1 MNFQTPKLEPKITKE
16 FLLSK
21 NSEETYMSTYLRV
34 PIKRGLFCSPLRKDH
49 KPTCSFCHS
58 KKGELMYHDFGT
70 GFHENFVGVVM
81 EIHKCSYQEAL
92 NVIAEDFGYL
102 SKAEDRPAV
111 KIKVSNVKLEEK
123 TETLIQIK
131 PKAFSEQELKWW
143 KGFGVTEKTLKKYKV
158 FSCDSIFL
166 NGDYF
171 SSSSP
176 RVPIYGYYCG
186 KKNGQEL
193 WRIYFPSKRSFR
205 FLSNVGKSYIQGAKQ
220 LPKTGDVLFLEKS
233 LKDVMCLYEHGLS
246 ACAPCSENILLS
258 NLQMS
263 HLQKRFSKMYLFW
276 DNDEPGRTAAHKY
289 KEKFPHLT
297 CIELKPEIA
306 KDISDC
312 CQKLKSEFKDVIEEL
327 KQIVFNSKTINVKY
341 FNIL

>member
-92 NVIAEDFGYL
+92 NIIAEDFGYI

-131 PKAFSEQELKWW
+131 PKTFSEQELKWW

-220 LPKTGDVLFLEKS
+220 LPKTGDVLLVTKS
-233 LKDVMCLYEHGLS
+233 QKDCMLAYELGIP
-246 ACAPCSENILLS
+246 AIAPCSEVLFLNNKQI
-258 NLQMS
+258 Q
-263 HLQKRFSKMYLFW
+263 HLKKRFKTIVVCYDTDLTGIHNLKQIKVKHPDLHTFFI
-276 DNDEPGRTAAHKY
+276 PRKY
-289 KEKFPHLT
+289 GV
-297 CIELKPEIA
+297 
-306 KDISDC
+306 KDISDFF
-312 CQKLKSEFKDVIEEL
+312 KKYGEEETRRLAGELLKYYRSLSDRKEE
-327 KQIVFNSKTINVKY
+327 
-341 FNIL
+341 

>member
-34 PIKRGLFCSPLRKDH
+34 PIKRGLFCSPLRRDNR
-49 KPTCSFCHS
+49 PTCSFCHS
-58 KKGELMYHDFGT
+58 KKGELMFHDFGT

-92 NVIAEDFGYL
+92 NIIAEDFGYI

-111 KIKVSNVKLEEK
+111 KVKVSNVKLEEK

-176 RVPIYGYYCG
+176 RIPIYGYYCG

-220 LPKTGDVLFLEKS
+220 LPKTGDVLLITKS
-233 LKDVMCLYEHGLS
+233 QKDVMLAYELGIP
-246 ACAPCSENILLS
+246 AIAPCSEVLFLS
-258 NLQMS
+258 NKQIQ
-263 HLQKRFSKMYLFW
+263 HLKKRFKTIVVCYDTDITGIHNLKQIKVKHPDLHTFFI
-276 DNDEPGRTAAHKY
+276 PRKY
-289 KEKFPHLT
+289 GV
-297 CIELKPEIA
+297 
-306 KDISDC
+306 KDISDFF
-312 CQKLKSEFKDVIEEL
+312 KKYGEEETRRLAGELLKYYRSIGDRKEE
-327 KQIVFNSKTINVKY
+327 
-341 FNIL
+341 

>member
-92 NVIAEDFGYL
+92 NVIAEDFGYI

-220 LPKTGDVLFLEKS
+220 LPKTGDVLLITKS
-233 LKDVMCLYEHGLS
+233 QKDVMLAYELGIP
-246 ACAPCSENILLS
+246 AIAPCSEVLFLS
-258 NLQMS
+258 NKQIQ
-263 HLQKRFSKMYLFW
+263 HLKKRFKTIVVCYDTDVTGIHNLKQIKV
-276 DNDEPGRTAAHKY
+276 KY
-289 KEKFPHLT
+289 PDLHTFFIPRKYGV
-297 CIELKPEIA
+297 
-306 KDISDC
+306 KDISDFF
-312 CQKLKSEFKDVIEEL
+312 KKYGEEETRRLAGELLKYYRSLSDRKEE
-327 KQIVFNSKTINVKY
+327 
-341 FNIL
+341 

>member
-34 PIKRGLFCSPLRKDH
+34 PIKRGLFCSPLRRDNR
-49 KPTCSFCHS
+49 PTCSFCHS
-58 KKGELMYHDFGT
+58 KKGELMFHDFGT

-92 NVIAEDFGYL
+92 NIIAEDFGFI

-171 SSSSP
+171 SSSNP

-220 LPKTGDVLFLEKS
+220 LPKTGDVLLITKS
-233 LKDVMCLYEHGLS
+233 QKDVMLAYELGIP
-246 ACAPCSENILLS
+246 AIAPCSEVLFLS
-258 NLQMS
+258 NKQIQ
-263 HLQKRFSKMYLFW
+263 HLKKRFKTIVVCYDTDITGIHNLKQIKVNHPDLHTFFI
-276 DNDEPGRTAAHKY
+276 PRKY
-289 KEKFPHLT
+289 GV
-297 CIELKPEIA
+297 
-306 KDISDC
+306 KDISDFF
-312 CQKLKSEFKDVIEEL
+312 KKYGEEETRRLAGELLKYYRSLGDRKEE
-327 KQIVFNSKTINVKY
+327 
-341 FNIL
+341 

>member
-1 MNFQTPKLEPKITKE
+1 
-16 FLLSK
+16 
-21 NSEETYMSTYLRV
+21 
-34 PIKRGLFCSPLRKDH
+34 
-49 KPTCSFCHS
+49 
-58 KKGELMYHDFGT
+58 
-70 GFHENFVGVVM
+70 M

-92 NVIAEDFGYL
+92 NVIAEDFGYI

-220 LPKTGDVLFLEKS
+220 LPKTGDVLLITKS
-233 LKDVMCLYEHGLS
+233 QKDVMLAYELGIP
-246 ACAPCSENILLS
+246 AIAPCSEVLFLS
-258 NLQMS
+258 NKQIQ
-263 HLQKRFSKMYLFW
+263 HLKKRFKTIVVCYDTDITGIHNLKQIKIKHPDLHTFFI
-276 DNDEPGRTAAHKY
+276 PRKY
-289 KEKFPHLT
+289 GV
-297 CIELKPEIA
+297 
-306 KDISDC
+306 KDISDFF
-312 CQKLKSEFKDVIEEL
+312 KKYGEEETRRLAGELLKYYRSISDRKEE
-327 KQIVFNSKTINVKY
+327 
-341 FNIL
+341 

>member
-92 NVIAEDFGYL
+92 NVIAEDFGYI

-220 LPKTGDVLFLEKS
+220 LPKTGDVLLITKS
-233 LKDVMCLYEHGLS
+233 QKDVMLAYELGIP
-246 ACAPCSENILLS
+246 AIAPCSEVLFLS
-258 NLQMS
+258 NKQIQ
-263 HLQKRFSKMYLFW
+263 HLKKRFKTIVVCYDTDITGIHNLKQIKIKHPDLHTFFI
-276 DNDEPGRTAAHKY
+276 PRKY
-289 KEKFPHLT
+289 GV
-297 CIELKPEIA
+297 
-306 KDISDC
+306 KDISDFF
-312 CQKLKSEFKDVIEEL
+312 KKYGEEETRRLAGELLKYYRSISDRKEE
-327 KQIVFNSKTINVKY
+327 
-341 FNIL
+341 

>member
-34 PIKRGLFCSPLRKDH
+34 PVKRGLFCSPLRKDN

-58 KKGELMYHDFGT
+58 KKGELMFHDFGT

-92 NVIAEDFGYL
+92 NVIAEDFGYI
-102 SKAEDRPAV
+102 SKADDRPAV

-171 SSSSP
+171 SSSNP

-220 LPKTGDVLFLEKS
+220 LPKTGDVLLITKS
-233 LKDVMCLYEHGLS
+233 QKDVMLAYELGIP
-246 ACAPCSENILLS
+246 AIAPCSEVLFLS
-258 NLQMS
+258 NKQIQ
-263 HLQKRFSKMYLFW
+263 HLKKRFKTIVVCYDTDITGIHNLKQIKVKHPDLHTFFI
-276 DNDEPGRTAAHKY
+276 PRKY
-289 KEKFPHLT
+289 GV
-297 CIELKPEIA
+297 
-306 KDISDC
+306 KDISDFF
-312 CQKLKSEFKDVIEEL
+312 KKYGEEETKRLAGELLKYYRSLSDRKEE
-327 KQIVFNSKTINVKY
+327 
-341 FNIL
+341 

>member
-21 NSEETYMSTYLRV
+21 NSEETYMSTYLKL
-34 PIKRGLFCSPLRKDH
+34 PITRGLHVSPLRRDNR
-49 KPTCSFCHS
+49 PTCSFCHS
-58 KKGELMYHDFGT
+58 KKGELMFHDFGT

-92 NVIAEDFGYL
+92 NVIAEDFGYI
-102 SKAEDRPAV
+102 SKADDRPAV

-143 KGFGVTEKTLKKYKV
+143 KGFGITEKTLKKYKV

-220 LPKTGDVLFLEKS
+220 LPKTGDILLVTKS
-233 LKDVMCLYEHGLS
+233 QKDVMLAYELGIP
-246 ACAPCSENILLS
+246 AIAPCSEVLFLS
-258 NLQMS
+258 NKQIQ
-263 HLQKRFSKMYLFW
+263 HLKKRFKTIVVCYDTDITGIHNLKQIRINHPDLHTFFI
-276 DNDEPGRTAAHKY
+276 PRKY
-289 KEKFPHLT
+289 GV
-297 CIELKPEIA
+297 
-306 KDISDC
+306 KDISDFF
-312 CQKLKSEFKDVIEEL
+312 KKYGEEETRRLAGELLKYYRSFGDRKEE
-327 KQIVFNSKTINVKY
+327 
-341 FNIL
+341 

>member
-34 PIKRGLFCSPLRKDH
+34 PIKRGLFCSPLRKDNR
-49 KPTCSFCHS
+49 PTCSFCHS

-70 GFHENFVGVVM
+70 GFHENFIGVVM

-92 NVIAEDFGYL
+92 NIIAEDFGYI

-176 RVPIYGYYCG
+176 RIPIYGYYCG

-205 FLSNVGKSYIQGAKQ
+205 FLSNVGKNYIQGAKQ
-220 LPKTGDVLFLEKS
+220 LPKTGDILLVTKS
-233 LKDVMCLYEHGLS
+233 QKDVMLAYELGIP
-246 ACAPCSENILLS
+246 AIAPCSEVLFLS
-258 NLQMS
+258 NKQIQ
-263 HLQKRFSKMYLFW
+263 HLKKRFKTIVVCYDTDITGIHNLKQIKV
-276 DNDEPGRTAAHKY
+276 KY
-289 KEKFPHLT
+289 PDLHTFFIPRKYGV
-297 CIELKPEIA
+297 
-306 KDISDC
+306 KDISDF
-312 CQKLKSEFKDVIEEL
+312 FKKYGEEETRRL
-327 KQIVFNSKTINVKY
+327 AGELLQYYQSFIDRKEE
-341 FNIL
+341 

>member
-1 MNFQTPKLEPKITKE
+1 
-16 FLLSK
+16 
-21 NSEETYMSTYLRV
+21 
-34 PIKRGLFCSPLRKDH
+34 
-49 KPTCSFCHS
+49 
-58 KKGELMYHDFGT
+58 MYHDFGT

-92 NVIAEDFGYL
+92 NVIAEDFGYI

-143 KGFGVTEKTLKKYKV
+143 KGFGVTEKALKKYKV
-158 FSCDSIFL
+158 FSCESIFL

-220 LPKTGDVLFLEKS
+220 LPKTGDVLLITKS
-233 LKDVMCLYEHGLS
+233 QKDCMLAYELGIP
-246 ACAPCSENILLS
+246 AIAPCSEVLFLS
-258 NLQMS
+258 NKQIQ
-263 HLQKRFSKMYLFW
+263 HLKKRFKTIVVCYDTDITGIHNLKQIKVKHPDLHTFFI
-276 DNDEPGRTAAHKY
+276 PRKY
-289 KEKFPHLT
+289 GV
-297 CIELKPEIA
+297 
-306 KDISDC
+306 KDISDFF
-312 CQKLKSEFKDVIEEL
+312 KKYGEEETRRLAGELLKYYRSVGDRKEE
-327 KQIVFNSKTINVKY
+327 
-341 FNIL
+341 

>member
-1 MNFQTPKLEPKITKE
+1 
-16 FLLSK
+16 
-21 NSEETYMSTYLRV
+21 
-34 PIKRGLFCSPLRKDH
+34 
-49 KPTCSFCHS
+49 
-58 KKGELMYHDFGT
+58 MYHDFGT

-92 NVIAEDFGYL
+92 NVIAEDFGYI

-111 KIKVSNVKLEEK
+111 KIKVSNIKLEEK

-220 LPKTGDVLFLEKS
+220 LPKTGDVLLITKS
-233 LKDVMCLYEHGLS
+233 QKDVMLAYELGIP
-246 ACAPCSENILLS
+246 AIAPCSEVLFLS
-258 NLQMS
+258 NKQIQ
-263 HLQKRFSKMYLFW
+263 HLKKRFKTIVVCYDTDITGIHNLKQIKVKHPDLHTFFI
-276 DNDEPGRTAAHKY
+276 PRKY
-289 KEKFPHLT
+289 GV
-297 CIELKPEIA
+297 
-306 KDISDC
+306 KDISDFF
-312 CQKLKSEFKDVIEEL
+312 KKYGEEETRRLAGELLKYYRSISDRKEE
-327 KQIVFNSKTINVKY
+327 
-341 FNIL
+341 

>member
-220 LPKTGDVLFLEKS
+220 LPKTGDVLLITKS
-233 LKDVMCLYEHGLS
+233 QKDVMLAYELGIP
-246 ACAPCSENILLS
+246 AIAPCSEVLFLS
-258 NLQMS
+258 NKQIQ
-263 HLQKRFSKMYLFW
+263 HLKKRFKTIVVCYDTDVTGIHNLKQIKVKHPDLHTFFI
-276 DNDEPGRTAAHKY
+276 PRKY
-289 KEKFPHLT
+289 GV
-297 CIELKPEIA
+297 
-306 KDISDC
+306 KDISDFF
-312 CQKLKSEFKDVIEEL
+312 KKYGEEETRRLAGELLKYYRSISDRKEE
-327 KQIVFNSKTINVKY
+327 
-341 FNIL
+341 

>member
-92 NVIAEDFGYL
+92 NVIAEDFGYI

-220 LPKTGDVLFLEKS
+220 LPKTGDVLLITKS
-233 LKDVMCLYEHGLS
+233 QKDVMLAYELGIP
-246 ACAPCSENILLS
+246 AIAPCSEVLFLS
-258 NLQMS
+258 NKQIQ
-263 HLQKRFSKMYLFW
+263 HLKKRFKTIVVCYDTDITGIHNLKQIKVKHPDLHTFFI
-276 DNDEPGRTAAHKY
+276 PRKY
-289 KEKFPHLT
+289 GV
-297 CIELKPEIA
+297 
-306 KDISDC
+306 KDISDFF
-312 CQKLKSEFKDVIEEL
+312 KKYGEEETRRLAGELLKYYRSNSDRKEE
-327 KQIVFNSKTINVKY
+327 
-341 FNIL
+341 

>member
-92 NVIAEDFGYL
+92 NVIAEDFGYI

-220 LPKTGDVLFLEKS
+220 LPKTGDILLVTKS
-233 LKDVMCLYEHGLS
+233 QKDVMLAYELGIP
-246 ACAPCSENILLS
+246 AIAPCSEVLFLS
-258 NLQMS
+258 NKQIQ
-263 HLQKRFSKMYLFW
+263 HLKKRFKTIVVCYDTDITGIHNLKQIKVKHPDLHTFFI
-276 DNDEPGRTAAHKY
+276 PRKY
-289 KEKFPHLT
+289 GV
-297 CIELKPEIA
+297 
-306 KDISDC
+306 KDISDFF
-312 CQKLKSEFKDVIEEL
+312 KKYGEEETRRLAGELLKYYRSLGDRKEE
-327 KQIVFNSKTINVKY
+327 
-341 FNIL
+341 

>member
-92 NVIAEDFGYL
+92 NVIAEDFGYI

-220 LPKTGDVLFLEKS
+220 LPKTGDVLLITKS
-233 LKDVMCLYEHGLS
+233 QKDVMLAYELGIP
-246 ACAPCSENILLS
+246 AIAPCSEVLFLS
-258 NLQMS
+258 NKQIQ
-263 HLQKRFSKMYLFW
+263 HLKKRFKTIVVCYDTDITGIHNLKQIKVKHPDLHTFFI
-276 DNDEPGRTAAHKY
+276 PRKY
-289 KEKFPHLT
+289 GV
-297 CIELKPEIA
+297 
-306 KDISDC
+306 KDISDFF
-312 CQKLKSEFKDVIEEL
+312 KKYGEEETRRLAGELLKYYRSIGDRKEE
-327 KQIVFNSKTINVKY
+327 
-341 FNIL
+341 

>member
-34 PIKRGLFCSPLRKDH
+34 PIKRGLFCSPLRRDNR
-49 KPTCSFCHS
+49 PTCSFCYS

-92 NVIAEDFGYL
+92 NIIAEDFGYI
-102 SKAEDRPAV
+102 SKAENRPAV

-220 LPKTGDVLFLEKS
+220 LPKTGDILLVTKS
-233 LKDVMCLYEHGLS
+233 QKDVMLAYELGIP
-246 ACAPCSENILLS
+246 AIAPCSEVLFLS
-258 NLQMS
+258 NKQIQ
-263 HLQKRFSKMYLFW
+263 HLKKRFKTIVVCYDTDITGIHNLKQIKVKHPDLHTFFI
-276 DNDEPGRTAAHKY
+276 PRKY
-289 KEKFPHLT
+289 GV
-297 CIELKPEIA
+297 
-306 KDISDC
+306 KDISDFF
-312 CQKLKSEFKDVIEEL
+312 KKYGEEETRRLAGELLKYYRSLSDRKEE
-327 KQIVFNSKTINVKY
+327 
-341 FNIL
+341 

>member
-34 PIKRGLFCSPLRKDH
+34 PVKRGLFCSPLRKDN

-58 KKGELMYHDFGT
+58 KKGELMFHDFGT

-92 NVIAEDFGYL
+92 NVIAEDFGYI
-102 SKAEDRPAV
+102 SKADDRPAV

-176 RVPIYGYYCG
+176 RIPIYGYYCG

-220 LPKTGDVLFLEKS
+220 LPKTGDVLLITKS
-233 LKDVMCLYEHGLS
+233 QKDVMLAYELGIP
-246 ACAPCSENILLS
+246 AIAPCSEVLFLS
-258 NLQMS
+258 NKQIQ
-263 HLQKRFSKMYLFW
+263 HLKKRFKTIVVCYDTDITGIHNLKQIKV
-276 DNDEPGRTAAHKY
+276 KY
-289 KEKFPHLT
+289 PDLHTFFIPRKYGV
-297 CIELKPEIA
+297 
-306 KDISDC
+306 KDISDFF
-312 CQKLKSEFKDVIEEL
+312 KKYGEEETKRLAGELLKYYRSLSDRKEE
-327 KQIVFNSKTINVKY
+327 
-341 FNIL
+341 

>member
-1 MNFQTPKLEPKITKE
+1 
-16 FLLSK
+16 
-21 NSEETYMSTYLRV
+21 
-34 PIKRGLFCSPLRKDH
+34 
-49 KPTCSFCHS
+49 
-58 KKGELMYHDFGT
+58 MYHDFGT

-92 NVIAEDFGYL
+92 NVIAEDFGYI

-205 FLSNVGKSYIQGAKQ
+205 FLSNVGKSYIQGVKQ
-220 LPKTGDVLFLEKS
+220 LPKTGDILLVTKS
-233 LKDVMCLYEHGLS
+233 QKDVMLAYELGIP
-246 ACAPCSENILLS
+246 AIAPCSEVLFLS
-258 NLQMS
+258 NKQIQ
-263 HLQKRFSKMYLFW
+263 HLKKRFKTIVVCYDTDITGIHNLKQIKVKHPDLHTFFI
-276 DNDEPGRTAAHKY
+276 PRKY
-289 KEKFPHLT
+289 GV
-297 CIELKPEIA
+297 
-306 KDISDC
+306 KDISDFF
-312 CQKLKSEFKDVIEEL
+312 KKYGEEETRRLAGELLKYYRSLSDRKEE
-327 KQIVFNSKTINVKY
+327 
-341 FNIL
+341 

>member
-70 GFHENFVGVVM
+70 GFHENFIGVVM

-92 NVIAEDFGYL
+92 NIIAEDFGYI

-171 SSSSP
+171 SSSNP

-220 LPKTGDVLFLEKS
+220 LPKTGDVLLITKS
-233 LKDVMCLYEHGLS
+233 QKDVMLAYELGIP
-246 ACAPCSENILLS
+246 AIAPCSEVLFLS
-258 NLQMS
+258 NKQIQ
-263 HLQKRFSKMYLFW
+263 HLKKRFKTIVVCYDTDVTGIHNLKQIKV
-276 DNDEPGRTAAHKY
+276 KY
-289 KEKFPHLT
+289 PDLHTFFIPRKYGV
-297 CIELKPEIA
+297 
-306 KDISDC
+306 KDISDFF
-312 CQKLKSEFKDVIEEL
+312 KKYGEEETRRLAGELLKYYRSLSDRKEE
-327 KQIVFNSKTINVKY
+327 
-341 FNIL
+341 

>member
-21 NSEETYMSTYLRV
+21 NSEETYMSTYLKL
-34 PIKRGLFCSPLRKDH
+34 PITRGLHVSPLRRDNR
-49 KPTCSFCHS
+49 PTCSFCHS
-58 KKGELMYHDFGT
+58 KKGELMFHDFGT

-92 NVIAEDFGYL
+92 NVIAEDFGYI
-102 SKAEDRPAV
+102 SKADDRPAV

-143 KGFGVTEKTLKKYKV
+143 KGFGITEKTLKKYKV

-220 LPKTGDVLFLEKS
+220 LPKTGDILLVTKS
-233 LKDVMCLYEHGLS
+233 QKDVMLAYELGIP
-246 ACAPCSENILLS
+246 AIAPCSEVLFLS
-258 NLQMS
+258 NKQIQ
-263 HLQKRFSKMYLFW
+263 HLKKRFKTIVVCYDTDITGIHNLKQIKVKHPDLHTFFI
-276 DNDEPGRTAAHKY
+276 PRKY
-289 KEKFPHLT
+289 GV
-297 CIELKPEIA
+297 
-306 KDISDC
+306 KDISDFF
-312 CQKLKSEFKDVIEEL
+312 KKYGEEETRRLAGELLKYYRSFSDRKEE
-327 KQIVFNSKTINVKY
+327 
-341 FNIL
+341 

>member
-34 PIKRGLFCSPLRKDH
+34 PIKRGLFCSPLRKDNR
-49 KPTCSFCHS
+49 PTCSFCHS

-70 GFHENFVGVVM
+70 GFHENFIGVVM

-92 NVIAEDFGYL
+92 NIIAEDFGYI

-220 LPKTGDVLFLEKS
+220 LPKTGDILLITKS
-233 LKDVMCLYEHGLS
+233 QKDVMLAYELGIP
-246 ACAPCSENILLS
+246 AIAPCSEVLFLS
-258 NLQMS
+258 NKQIQ
-263 HLQKRFSKMYLFW
+263 HLKKRFKIIVVCYDTDITGIHNLKQIKVNHPDLHTFFI
-276 DNDEPGRTAAHKY
+276 PRKY
-289 KEKFPHLT
+289 GV
-297 CIELKPEIA
+297 
-306 KDISDC
+306 KDISDF
-312 CQKLKSEFKDVIEEL
+312 FKKYGEEETRRL
-327 KQIVFNSKTINVKY
+327 AGELLQYYRSFIDREEK
-341 FNIL
+341 

>member
-34 PIKRGLFCSPLRKDH
+34 PVKRGLFCSPLRKDN

-92 NVIAEDFGYL
+92 NIIAEDFGYI

-111 KIKVSNVKLEEK
+111 KIKVSNIKLEEK

-176 RVPIYGYYCG
+176 RIPIYGYYCG

-220 LPKTGDVLFLEKS
+220 LPKTGDILLITKS
-233 LKDVMCLYEHGLS
+233 QKDVMLAYELGIP
-246 ACAPCSENILLS
+246 AIAPCSEVLFLS
-258 NLQMS
+258 NKQIQ
-263 HLQKRFSKMYLFW
+263 HLKKRFKTIVVCYDTDITGIHNLKQIKV
-276 DNDEPGRTAAHKY
+276 KY
-289 KEKFPHLT
+289 PDLHTFFIPRKYGV
-297 CIELKPEIA
+297 
-306 KDISDC
+306 KDISDFF
-312 CQKLKSEFKDVIEEL
+312 KKYGEEETRRLAGELLKYYRSISDRKEE
-327 KQIVFNSKTINVKY
+327 
-341 FNIL
+341 

>member
-1 MNFQTPKLEPKITKE
+1 
-16 FLLSK
+16 
-21 NSEETYMSTYLRV
+21 
-34 PIKRGLFCSPLRKDH
+34 
-49 KPTCSFCHS
+49 
-58 KKGELMYHDFGT
+58 MYHDFGT

-92 NVIAEDFGYL
+92 NVIAEDFGYI

-220 LPKTGDVLFLEKS
+220 LPKTGDILLVTKS
-233 LKDVMCLYEHGLS
+233 QKDVMLAYELGIP
-246 ACAPCSENILLS
+246 AIAPCSEVLFLS
-258 NLQMS
+258 NKQIQ
-263 HLQKRFSKMYLFW
+263 HLKKRFKTIVVCYDTDITGIHNLKQIKVKHPDLHTFFI
-276 DNDEPGRTAAHKY
+276 PRKY
-289 KEKFPHLT
+289 GV
-297 CIELKPEIA
+297 
-306 KDISDC
+306 KDISDFF
-312 CQKLKSEFKDVIEEL
+312 KKYGEEETRRLAGELLKYYRSLGDRKEE
-327 KQIVFNSKTINVKY
+327 
-341 FNIL
+341 

>member
-21 NSEETYMSTYLRV
+21 NSEETYMSTYLKL
-34 PIKRGLFCSPLRKDH
+34 PITRGLHVSPLRRDNR
-49 KPTCSFCHS
+49 PTCSFCHS
-58 KKGELMYHDFGT
+58 KKGELMFHDFGT

-92 NVIAEDFGYL
+92 NVIAEDFGYI

-220 LPKTGDVLFLEKS
+220 LPKTGDVLLITKS
-233 LKDVMCLYEHGLS
+233 QKDVMLAYELGIP
-246 ACAPCSENILLS
+246 AIAPCSEVLFLS
-258 NLQMS
+258 NKQIQ
-263 HLQKRFSKMYLFW
+263 HLKKRFKTIVVCYDTDITGIHNLKQIKVKHPDLHTFFI
-276 DNDEPGRTAAHKY
+276 PRKY
-289 KEKFPHLT
+289 GV
-297 CIELKPEIA
+297 
-306 KDISDC
+306 KDISDFF
-312 CQKLKSEFKDVIEEL
+312 KKYGEEETRRLAGELLKYYRSLSDRKEE
-327 KQIVFNSKTINVKY
+327 
-341 FNIL
+341 

>member
-34 PIKRGLFCSPLRKDH
+34 PIKRGLFCSPLRRDNR
-49 KPTCSFCHS
+49 PTCSFCHS

-92 NVIAEDFGYL
+92 NVIAEDFGYI
-102 SKAEDRPAV
+102 SKAENRPAV

-143 KGFGVTEKTLKKYKV
+143 KGFGVTERTLKKYKV

-205 FLSNVGKSYIQGAKQ
+205 FLSNVGKNYIQGAKQ
-220 LPKTGDVLFLEKS
+220 LPKTGDVLLVTKS
-233 LKDVMCLYEHGLS
+233 QKDCMIAYELGIP
-246 ACAPCSENILLS
+246 AIAPCSEVLFLNNKQI
-258 NLQMS
+258 Q
-263 HLQKRFSKMYLFW
+263 HLKKRFKTIVVCYDTDLTGIHNLKQIKVKHPDLHTFFI
-276 DNDEPGRTAAHKY
+276 PRKY
-289 KEKFPHLT
+289 GV
-297 CIELKPEIA
+297 I
-306 KDISDC
+306 DISDF
-312 CQKLKSEFKDVIEEL
+312 FK
-327 KQIVFNSKTINVKY
+327 
-341 FNIL
+341 

>member
-92 NVIAEDFGYL
+92 NIIAEDFGYL

-220 LPKTGDVLFLEKS
+220 LPKTGDVLLITKS
-233 LKDVMCLYEHGLS
+233 QKDVMLAYELGIP
-246 ACAPCSENILLS
+246 AIAPCSEVLFLS
-258 NLQMS
+258 NKQIQ
-263 HLQKRFSKMYLFW
+263 HLKKRFKTIVVCYDTDITGIHNLKQIKVKHPDLHTFFI
-276 DNDEPGRTAAHKY
+276 PRKY
-289 KEKFPHLT
+289 GV
-297 CIELKPEIA
+297 
-306 KDISDC
+306 KDISDFF
-312 CQKLKSEFKDVIEEL
+312 KKYGEEETRRLAGELLKYYRSISDRKEE
-327 KQIVFNSKTINVKY
+327 
-341 FNIL
+341 

>member
-34 PIKRGLFCSPLRKDH
+34 PIKRGLFCSPLRKDNR
-49 KPTCSFCHS
+49 PTCSFCHS

-92 NVIAEDFGYL
+92 NIIAEDFGYI
-102 SKAEDRPAV
+102 SKAENRPAV

-220 LPKTGDVLFLEKS
+220 LPKTGDILLITKS
-233 LKDVMCLYEHGLS
+233 QKDVMLAYELGIP
-246 ACAPCSENILLS
+246 AIAPCSEVLFLS
-258 NLQMS
+258 NKQIQ
-263 HLQKRFSKMYLFW
+263 HLKKRFKIIVVCYDTDITGIHNLKQIKVNHPDLHTFFI
-276 DNDEPGRTAAHKY
+276 PRKY
-289 KEKFPHLT
+289 GV
-297 CIELKPEIA
+297 
-306 KDISDC
+306 KDISDF
-312 CQKLKSEFKDVIEEL
+312 FKKYGEEETRRL
-327 KQIVFNSKTINVKY
+327 AGELLQYYRSFIDRKEE
-341 FNIL
+341 

>member
-1 MNFQTPKLEPKITKE
+1 
-16 FLLSK
+16 
-21 NSEETYMSTYLRV
+21 
-34 PIKRGLFCSPLRKDH
+34 
-49 KPTCSFCHS
+49 
-58 KKGELMYHDFGT
+58 MYHDFGT

-92 NVIAEDFGYL
+92 NVIAEDFGYI

-220 LPKTGDVLFLEKS
+220 LPKTGDVLLVTKS
-233 LKDVMCLYEHGLS
+233 QKDVMLAYELGIP
-246 ACAPCSENILLS
+246 AIAPCSEVLFLS
-258 NLQMS
+258 NKQIQ
-263 HLQKRFSKMYLFW
+263 HLKKRFKTIVVCYDTDITGIHNLKQIKVKHPDLYTFFI
-276 DNDEPGRTAAHKY
+276 PRKY
-289 KEKFPHLT
+289 GV
-297 CIELKPEIA
+297 
-306 KDISDC
+306 KDISDFFKKYGEEETRRLAG
-312 CQKLKSEFKDVIEEL
+312 KLLKYYRSLSDRKEE
-327 KQIVFNSKTINVKY
+327 
-341 FNIL
+341 

>member
-1 MNFQTPKLEPKITKE
+1 MDFQTPKLEPKITKE

-92 NVIAEDFGYL
+92 NIIAEDFGYI

-220 LPKTGDVLFLEKS
+220 LPKTGDVLLITKS
-233 LKDVMCLYEHGLS
+233 QKDVMLAYELGIP
-246 ACAPCSENILLS
+246 AIAPCSEVLFLS
-258 NLQMS
+258 NKQIQ
-263 HLQKRFSKMYLFW
+263 HLQKRFKTIVVCYDTDITGIHNLKQIKVKHPDLHTFFI
-276 DNDEPGRTAAHKY
+276 PRKY
-289 KEKFPHLT
+289 GV
-297 CIELKPEIA
+297 
-306 KDISDC
+306 KDISDFF
-312 CQKLKSEFKDVIEEL
+312 KKYGEEETRRLAGELLKYYRSLSDRKEE
-327 KQIVFNSKTINVKY
+327 
-341 FNIL
+341 

>member
-92 NVIAEDFGYL
+92 NIIAEDFGYL

-220 LPKTGDVLFLEKS
+220 LPKTGDVLLITKS
-233 LKDVMCLYEHGLS
+233 QKDVMLAYELGIP
-246 ACAPCSENILLS
+246 AIAPCSEVLFLS
-258 NLQMS
+258 NKQIQ
-263 HLQKRFSKMYLFW
+263 HLKKRFKTIVICYDTDITGIHNLKQIKVKHPDLHTFFI
-276 DNDEPGRTAAHKY
+276 PRKY
-289 KEKFPHLT
+289 GV
-297 CIELKPEIA
+297 
-306 KDISDC
+306 KDISDFF
-312 CQKLKSEFKDVIEEL
+312 KKYGEEETRRLAGELLKYYRSISDRKEE
-327 KQIVFNSKTINVKY
+327 
-341 FNIL
+341 

>member
-92 NVIAEDFGYL
+92 NVIAEDFGYI

-220 LPKTGDVLFLEKS
+220 LPKTGDVLLITKS
-233 LKDVMCLYEHGLS
+233 QKDVMLAYELGIP
-246 ACAPCSENILLS
+246 AIAPCSEVLFLS
-258 NLQMS
+258 NKQIQ
-263 HLQKRFSKMYLFW
+263 HLKKRFKTIVVCYDTDITGIHNLKQIKI
-276 DNDEPGRTAAHKY
+276 KY
-289 KEKFPHLT
+289 PDLHTFFIPRKYGV
-297 CIELKPEIA
+297 
-306 KDISDC
+306 KDISDFF
-312 CQKLKSEFKDVIEEL
+312 KKYGEEETRRLAGELLKYYRSISDRKEE
-327 KQIVFNSKTINVKY
+327 
-341 FNIL
+341 

>member
-92 NVIAEDFGYL
+92 NIIAEDFGYI

-220 LPKTGDVLFLEKS
+220 LPKTGDVLLITKS
-233 LKDVMCLYEHGLS
+233 QKDVMLAYELGIP
-246 ACAPCSENILLS
+246 AIAPCSEVLFLS
-258 NLQMS
+258 NKQIQ
-263 HLQKRFSKMYLFW
+263 HLQKRFKTIVVCYDTDITGIHNLKQIKVKHPDLHTFFI
-276 DNDEPGRTAAHKY
+276 PRKY
-289 KEKFPHLT
+289 GV
-297 CIELKPEIA
+297 
-306 KDISDC
+306 KDISDFF
-312 CQKLKSEFKDVIEEL
+312 KKYGEEETRRLAGELLKYYRSISDRKEE
-327 KQIVFNSKTINVKY
+327 
-341 FNIL
+341 

>member
-92 NVIAEDFGYL
+92 NVIAEDFGYI

-220 LPKTGDVLFLEKS
+220 LPKTGDVLLITKS
-233 LKDVMCLYEHGLS
+233 QKDVMLAYELGIP
-246 ACAPCSENILLS
+246 AIAPCSEVLFLS
-258 NLQMS
+258 NKQIQ
-263 HLQKRFSKMYLFW
+263 HLQKRFKTIVVCYDTDITGIHNLKQIKVKHPDLHTFFI
-276 DNDEPGRTAAHKY
+276 PRKY
-289 KEKFPHLT
+289 GV
-297 CIELKPEIA
+297 
-306 KDISDC
+306 KDISDFF
-312 CQKLKSEFKDVIEEL
+312 KKYGEEETRRLAGELLKYYRSLSDRKEE
-327 KQIVFNSKTINVKY
+327 
-341 FNIL
+341 

>member
-1 MNFQTPKLEPKITKE
+1 
-16 FLLSK
+16 
-21 NSEETYMSTYLRV
+21 
-34 PIKRGLFCSPLRKDH
+34 
-49 KPTCSFCHS
+49 
-58 KKGELMYHDFGT
+58 MYHDFGT

-92 NVIAEDFGYL
+92 NVIAEDFGYI

-131 PKAFSEQELKWW
+131 PKPFSEQELKWW

-220 LPKTGDVLFLEKS
+220 LPKTGDVLLVTKS
-233 LKDVMCLYEHGLS
+233 QKDVMLAYELGIP
-246 ACAPCSENILLS
+246 AIAPCSEVLFLS
-258 NLQMS
+258 NKQIQ
-263 HLQKRFSKMYLFW
+263 HLKKRFKTIVVCYDTDITGIHNLKQIKVKHPDLYTFFI
-276 DNDEPGRTAAHKY
+276 PRKY
-289 KEKFPHLT
+289 GV
-297 CIELKPEIA
+297 
-306 KDISDC
+306 KDISDFF
-312 CQKLKSEFKDVIEEL
+312 KKYGEEETRRLAGELLKYYRSLGDRKEE
-327 KQIVFNSKTINVKY
+327 
-341 FNIL
+341 

>member
-92 NVIAEDFGYL
+92 NIIAEDFGYL

-131 PKAFSEQELKWW
+131 PKTFSEQELKWW

-220 LPKTGDVLFLEKS
+220 LPKTGDILLVTKS
-233 LKDVMCLYEHGLS
+233 QKDVMLAYELGIP
-246 ACAPCSENILLS
+246 AIAPCSEVLFLS
-258 NLQMS
+258 NKQIQ
-263 HLQKRFSKMYLFW
+263 HLKKRFKTIVVCYDTDITGIHNLKQIKVKHPDLHTFFI
-276 DNDEPGRTAAHKY
+276 PRKY
-289 KEKFPHLT
+289 GV
-297 CIELKPEIA
+297 
-306 KDISDC
+306 KDISDFF
-312 CQKLKSEFKDVIEEL
+312 KKYGEEETRRLAGELLKYYRSLGDRKEE
-327 KQIVFNSKTINVKY
+327 
-341 FNIL
+341 

>member
-21 NSEETYMSTYLRV
+21 NSEETYMSTYLKL
-34 PIKRGLFCSPLRKDH
+34 PITRGLHVSPLRRDNR
-49 KPTCSFCHS
+49 PTCRFCHS

-92 NVIAEDFGYL
+92 NVIAEDFGYI

-220 LPKTGDVLFLEKS
+220 LPKTGDVLLITKS
-233 LKDVMCLYEHGLS
+233 QKDVMLAYELGIP
-246 ACAPCSENILLS
+246 AIAPCSEVLFLS
-258 NLQMS
+258 NKQIQ
-263 HLQKRFSKMYLFW
+263 HLKKRFKTIVVCYDTDITGIHNLKQIKIKHPDLHTFFI
-276 DNDEPGRTAAHKY
+276 PRKY
-289 KEKFPHLT
+289 GV
-297 CIELKPEIA
+297 
-306 KDISDC
+306 KDISDFF
-312 CQKLKSEFKDVIEEL
+312 KKYGEEETRRLAGELLKYYRSISDRKEE
-327 KQIVFNSKTINVKY
+327 
-341 FNIL
+341 

>member
-1 MNFQTPKLEPKITKE
+1 MDFQTPKLEPKITKE

-92 NVIAEDFGYL
+92 NIIAEDFGYL

-131 PKAFSEQELKWW
+131 PKVFSEQELKWW

-220 LPKTGDVLFLEKS
+220 LPKTGDILLVTKS
-233 LKDVMCLYEHGLS
+233 QKDVMLAYELGIP
-246 ACAPCSENILLS
+246 AIAPCSEVLFLS
-258 NLQMS
+258 NKQIQ
-263 HLQKRFSKMYLFW
+263 HLKKRFKTIVVCYDTDITGIHNLKQIKVKHPDLHTFFI
-276 DNDEPGRTAAHKY
+276 PRKY
-289 KEKFPHLT
+289 GV
-297 CIELKPEIA
+297 
-306 KDISDC
+306 KDISDFF
-312 CQKLKSEFKDVIEEL
+312 KKYGEEETRRLAGELLKYYRSLSDRKEE
-327 KQIVFNSKTINVKY
+327 
-341 FNIL
+341 